1 MGVAKT
7 HSIGEIRYHKG
18 RDLFYIYEFFPG
30 KRKETL
36 KWVRLDSFIRGKL
49 MHTRLRTATSQ
60 SLTRLSSRTQK
71 KVLHALDLLPKS
83 P

>member
-1 MGVAKT
+1 MGVQT
-7 HSIGEIRYHKG
+7 HSIGEVRYHKG
-18 RDLFYIYEFFPG
+18 RDLFYIYEFYPG

-49 MHTRLRTATSQ
+49 IHTRLRTAAPQ
-60 SLTRLSSRTQK
+60 SLTRLSPRVQK
-71 KVLHALDLLPKS
+71 NVLHALDLLPTR

>member
-1 MGVAKT
+1 MGVKT
-7 HSIGEIRYHKG
+7 HSIGEVRYHKG
-18 RDLFYIYEFFPG
+18 RDLFYIYEFYPG

-49 MHTRLRTATSQ
+49 MHTRLRTVAPS
-60 SLTRLSSRTQK
+60 SLTRLRRSVQK
-71 KVLHALDLLPKS
+71 KVIRALALLPER

>member
-1 MGVAKT
+1 MGVQT
-7 HSIGEIRYHKG
+7 HSIGEVRYHKG
-18 RDLFYIYEFFPG
+18 RDLFYIYELYPG

-49 MHTRLRTATSQ
+49 IHTRLRTAAPQ
-60 SLTRLSSRTQK
+60 SLTRLSPRVQK
-71 KVLHALDLLPKS
+71 NVLHALDLLPKR